1 MKVVV
6 QRVKKATVKSQ
17 GKVFSEIGK
26 GYLALVGFCCDDNQ
40 ETILKMVDKLA
51 NLRLMADEK
60 GKMNYDLK
68 TARSELL
75 IVSQFTLCADT
86 SQRRPSFIKAMR
98 QEEAKRWYEFFIEKL
113 KEKGLKVKKGRFGS
127 FMEVELV
134 NEGPVTIV
142 LES

>member
-68 TARSELL
+68 TARGELL

-113 KEKGLKVKKGRFGS
+113 KEKGLKVKTGRFGS

>member
-68 TARSELL
+68 TARGELL

-113 KEKGLKVKKGRFGS
+113 KEKGLKVKTGRFGS
-127 FMEVELV
+127 WMEVELV